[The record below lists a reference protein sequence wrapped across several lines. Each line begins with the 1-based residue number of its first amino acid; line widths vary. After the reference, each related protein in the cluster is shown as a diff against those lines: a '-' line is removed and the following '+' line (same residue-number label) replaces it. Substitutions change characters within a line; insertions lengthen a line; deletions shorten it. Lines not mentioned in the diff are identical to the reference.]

1 MKKLLI
7 FLTIV
12 ILSHCGKGASSSD
25 SSSPFFLLGNTNNQE
40 GGGVTTSVSEGATL
54 KKIQIEPSVM
64 TIIQNTNAEFSAVAI
79 YSDGTKLDV
88 TEVADWD
95 LYDSNIAEEAGD
107 AKTLN
112 YSVAAK
118 NTKDSQVS
126 APIKRRFKAKSA
138 GKTKIKAS
146 MEGISGECELVI
158 KGVSVDRIEITKYDF
173 IGIGSTV
180 PYSAIAILADGTTQ
194 DISNSVKWSVSSET
208 NGTIDAFG
216 NFTALGG
223 GNIEII
229 ASLGGIIFTSP
240 TNLSKTRIVSLSFS
254 GNTSIVKGTL
264 SKLNAYAIYEDGS
277 KGDVTGQVTWSI
289 DDSQIAKGNYLN
301 TAGQFMGWS
310 TGSTTVRISLQGIN
324 FTDVVKVTSPMISS
338 ISIPPKISSP
348 NGVGYQYTAIAIF
361 TDGTVQ
367 DVTSQTTWIS
377 ENTNILSISNS
388 IDHSG
393 YALPHSVGNVKIGA
407 SISGVQTTSIF
418 TVTPALLTSISIE
431 GEKSVAK
438 GLSTSLKAIG
448 FYSDGSS
455 KDLTEQS
462 TWSNEGV
469 GEINN
474 LPGIIGVFNATAV
487 GSSKISLIYNNK
499 TANTV
504 IKVTEAK
511 LLSISITP
519 SNTTIPKG
527 MISNFSATGLYT
539 DNSKIDLTKNVTWL
553 IDSNNDS
560 IDDSGV
566 AQIQNTKDSEG
577 ILKSLSIGTAKIY
590 AKLGEIKSSTN
601 LTVSPAEL
609 VSISLGAPQKIP
621 NGLTGKIVAMGIFTD
636 NSTSDITKEVSFV
649 SSGKLFID
657 QTTGQIITAG
667 VENVV
672 IRAIKDN
679 KSTSIT
685 INVTPAELTSISIT
699 PNSISIPKGSTL
711 QLKAVATY
719 TDNTTSDITNSVTW
733 IGDGDGDGKN
743 DTSIASINNSDKSG
757 FLSSTSTGNLSVKAS
772 LNGISGVTSISITPA
787 ELVSIS
793 LGGPQSIPNGLSLQ
807 LKAIGTYTDNST
819 QDITNS
825 LVWASSGKAVISSS
839 DSSSGLLVSAG
850 EETVSVRA
858 SSKTLTANVTITI
871 LPAEVLSLSIS
882 ESEIGLAKGTTKK
895 LTVNGYFTDGT
906 SKDLTSQV
914 TFLSDSNN
922 DGLNDDYIISVS
934 NMADS
939 KGSITAIQIGK
950 ANIKSILGKVS
961 ITSSITVS
969 AAELISI
976 TVTPGNQ
983 KIAKGLNLKYSAT
996 GFYSDNTT
1004 QDITNNVTW
1013 AVTTANSVLLPP
1025 FSSALIGSSG
1035 AIANISNSSGTNG
1048 LVSSQGIG
1056 EVGIMASLGKI
1067 SGSANLIVGEAQLV
1081 GLNISSSVNTKAK
1094 GMSEQFKAT
1103 GLYTDNSNQDLT
1115 SQVGWKSDGNNDGN
1129 DDNLIVSISNIAES
1143 KGLATGIGIGE
1154 TNIIATLGSISASK
1168 KFTISP
1174 AVLSSISVESPNT
1187 SRPKGLSEQFFAI
1200 GTYSD
1205 NTTRDISSNVTWKAD
1220 SNNDNL
1226 NDNLVGNISST
1237 TPGLVNTVNIGS
1249 VVITAS
1255 SGNISNSKTLNVLPS
1270 ILIGITVY
1278 PPVANVIQGF
1288 VQQYTAVGTYTDG
1301 SNQDITSNVTWKVD
1315 SNNDG
1320 IDDTLIGSIS
1330 NSIATK
1336 GITLGTKAGTAKVSA
1351 LLSGYT
1357 YSSILNVL
1365 AASTVSNSDGNKV
1378 QIDEISTKDNP
1389 FNFQTNRVI
1398 GIQAIVIDQ
1407 TGKPVPGALVE
1418 LYNTAGNC
1426 LLFSQISSVTG
1437 QLTGSIVVNYT
1448 DTGIMASLAANVTAN
1463 GSKQLAVPIRRDNNG
1478 DIKLVINILGVQVTT
1493 TTDNTGSTGSGSSSG
1508 GNTGSG
1514 NGGTT
1519 PVVVDSDN
1527 DGVPD
1532 SKDIYPND
1540 PNKAFKVRIP
1550 ATGYY
1555 TLSFE
1560 DLYPTA
1566 GDADLNDYTLYL
1578 YFEEDI
1584 NANGDIIEI
1593 RSRYQHVAKG
1603 AGYNHSLYLRLPPSI
1618 SISNFTTTIFDSR
1631 GVNLNSGTSLNNP
1644 GSSITSALPI
1654 YNNQDSSVTI
1664 PSQNVT
1670 SGSVFNPGRIAKTVI
1685 RFSTPVKRSVLGTA
1699 PYDLYAKVITT
1710 GREIHFPGKYYGNQF
1725 GAGKDD
1731 YLDANGFPWAVLVA
1745 GEFKWPLERQNIY
1758 TAYAKFTNWS
1768 KSKGAYDN
1776 DWYLY
1781 FDTTKVYTSSTGPS
1795 TSFFQ

>member
-1 MKKLLI
+1 MKKLLT

-12 ILSHCGKGASSSD
+12 ILSHCGKGASSSN
-25 SSSPFFLLGNTNNQE
+25 SSPFFLLGTANNQVG
-40 GGGVTTSVSEGATL
+40 GGGVTTTVSEGATL

-64 TIIQNTNAEFSAVAI
+64 TIIQDTNAEFSAVAI

-95 LYDSNIAEEAGD
+95 LYDSNVAEEAGD
-107 AKTLN
+107 AKTVN
-112 YSVAAK
+112 YTVAK
-118 NTKDSQVS
+118 NTRDSQVS

-138 GKTKIKAS
+138 GKTKIKAT
-146 MEGISGECELVI
+146 MEGITGECELVI

-173 IGIGSTV
+173 VSIGSTV
-180 PYSAIAILADGTTQ
+180 PYTAIAILADGTTQ

-223 GNIEII
+223 GNIEVI

-264 SKLNAYAIYEDGS
+264 SKLTAYAIYEDNS
-277 KGDVTGQVTWSI
+277 KGDVTGQVSWSI
-289 DDSQIAKGNYLN
+289 DDSQIAKNNYLN

-310 TGSTTVRISLQGIN
+310 IGNTTVRISLQGISY
-324 FTDVVKVTSPMISS
+324 TDVIKVTSPLISS
-338 ISIPPKISSP
+338 ISIPPIVTSP
-348 NGVGYQYTAIAIF
+348 NGVGYQYKAIATF

-377 ENTNILSISNS
+377 ENSNILSISNS

-393 YALPHSVGNVKIGA
+393 YALPRAVGNVKIGA
-407 SISGVQTTSIF
+407 SISGVQITSIF
-418 TVTPALLTSISIE
+418 NVTPALLTSISIE
-431 GEKSVAK
+431 GEKTIAK

-474 LPGIIGVFNATAV
+474 LPGIIGIFNATAV

-504 IKVTEAK
+504 VNVTEAK

-519 SNTTIPKG
+519 SNTILPKG
-527 MISNFSATGLYT
+527 IEKNFSATGLYT
-539 DNSKIDLTKNVTWL
+539 DNSKSDLTKNVTW
-553 IDSNNDS
+553 IVDSNNDG
-560 IDDSGV
+560 IDDSAI
-566 AQIQNTKDSEG
+566 AQIQNIKESEG
-577 ILKSLSIGTAKIY
+577 FLKSVSTGTAKIY
-590 AKLGEIKSSTN
+590 AKLGDLKGSTN
-601 LTVSPAEL
+601 LTVSPADL
-609 VSISLGAPQKIP
+609 VSISLGAPQNIP

-636 NSTSDITKEVSFV
+636 NSTSDITKEVSFI
-649 SSGKLFID
+649 SSGKLYID
-657 QTTGQIITAG
+657 QSSGEIFTAG
-667 VENVV
+667 VEK
-672 IRAIKDN
+672 AIIKATKDA
-679 KSTSIT
+679 KSSSIT
-685 INVTPAELTSISIT
+685 VNVTPAELKSISIS
-699 PNSISIPKGSTL
+699 PNSISIPKGNTI

-719 TDNTTSDITNSVTW
+719 TDNSTNDITNSVTW
-733 IGDGDGDGKN
+733 FGDGDGDGKN
-743 DTSIASINNSDKSG
+743 DTLIASINNSDKNG
-757 FLSSTSTGNLSVKAS
+757 FLSSTNIGNLSVKAS
-772 LNGISGVTSISITPA
+772 LNGINGTTTINITPA

-807 LKAIGTYTDNST
+807 LKAIGTYSDNST

-825 LVWASSGKAVISSS
+825 LIWSSSGKALVSSTNS
-839 DSSSGLLVSAG
+839 NSGLLVSAG
-850 EETVSVRA
+850 EESVTISA
-858 SSKTLTANVTITI
+858 TSKTISASINITI

-882 ESEIGLAKGTTKK
+882 ESELALAKGTTKK

-906 SKDLTSQV
+906 SRDITSQV
-914 TFLSDSNN
+914 TFLSDSND
-922 DGLNDDYIISVS
+922 DGINDDYVISVS
-934 NMADS
+934 NQSSS
-939 KGSITAIQIGK
+939 KGTITAIQIGN

-961 ITSSITVS
+961 ITSTITVS
-969 AAELISI
+969 PAELISI

-983 KIAKGLNLKYSAT
+983 KIAKGLSLKYSAL
-996 GFYSDNTT
+996 GFYSDNST
-1004 QDITNNVTW
+1004 QDLTNNVTW
-1013 AVTTANSVLLPP
+1013 AVTTANSGLLSP
-1025 FSSALIGSSG
+1025 FSSALIGSLG
-1035 AIANISNSSGTNG
+1035 TIANISNSIGSNG
-1048 LVSSQGIG
+1048 LVSSVGTGEIGI
-1056 EVGIMASLGKI
+1056 IASLGKI

-1081 GLNISSSVNTKAK
+1081 GLSISSTVNTKAK
-1094 GMSEQFKAT
+1094 GMSEQFKAF
-1103 GLYTDNSNQDLT
+1103 GIYTDNSSQDLT

-1129 DDNLIVSISNIAES
+1129 DDNLIVSISNLIES
-1143 KGLATGIGIGE
+1143 KGLGTGTGIGE
-1154 TNIIATLGSISASK
+1154 TSIIATLGNINTSK

-1187 SRPKGLSEQFFAI
+1187 SRPKGLSEQFVAI

-1205 NTTRDISSNVTWKAD
+1205 NTTRDITSNVTWKAD

-1226 NDNLVGNISST
+1226 NDNLVGNISTT
-1237 TPGLVNTVNIGS
+1237 TPGLLNTTNIGTL
-1249 VVITAS
+1249 VISAS
-1255 SGNISNSKTLNVLPS
+1255 SGNISNTKILNVLPA

-1278 PPVANVIQGF
+1278 PPVAKVIQGF
-1288 VQQYTAVGTYTDG
+1288 VQQYTAVGAYTDG
-1301 SNQDITSNVTWKVD
+1301 SNQDITSSVTWKVD

-1330 NSIATK
+1330 NSISTK

-1398 GIQAIVIDQ
+1398 GIQANVIDQ

-1418 LYNTAGNC
+1418 LYNTTGNY
-1426 LLFSQISSVTG
+1426 LLFSQISSATG
-1437 QLTGSIVVNYT
+1437 QIIGSIVVNYT

-1463 GSKQLAVPIRRDNNG
+1463 GSKQLAVPIRRDDNG

-1493 TTDNTGSTGSGSSSG
+1493 TTDNTGSTGSGTSSG
-1508 GNTGSG
+1508 GNGSG
-1514 NGGTT
+1514 SGSGTT
-1519 PVVVDSDN
+1519 TVIVDSDK

-1578 YFEEDI
+1578 YYEEDI
-1584 NANGDIIEI
+1584 NANGDIVEI

-1618 SISNFTTTIFDSR
+1618 SISNFTTTIFDSK
-1631 GVNLNSGTSLNNP
+1631 GANLNSGTSLNNP
-1644 GSSITSALPI
+1644 GSSVTSALPI

-1670 SGSVFNPGRIAKTVI
+1670 SSSVFNPGRIAKTVV